1 MDLLDW
7 MVWWQW
13 DEDSSYE
20 LGYYVTEGKKRSWE
34 IKLMSNLKK
43 KAGKKMREA
52 VKKRC
57 KKFPKSVSSL
67 C

>member
-1 MDLLDW
+1 MAVRW
-7 MVWWQW
+7 RQ
-13 DEDSSYE
+13 SSYE
-20 LGYYVTEGKKRSWE
+20 LGYYVTEEKKRSWE
-34 IKLMSNLKK
+34 IKLMSNLEKK
-43 KAGKKMREA
+43 SREKNEIEA

>member
-1 MDLLDW
+1 MAVRW
-7 MVWWQW
+7 RQ
-13 DEDSSYE
+13 SSYE
-20 LGYYVTEGKKRSWE
+20 LGYYVTEGEKRSWE
-34 IKLMSNLKK
+34 IKLMSNLEKNEI
-43 KAGKKMREA
+43 EA

>member
-1 MDLLDW
+1 
-7 MVWWQW
+7 
-13 DEDSSYE
+13 
-20 LGYYVTEGKKRSWE
+20 
-34 IKLMSNLKK
+34 MSNLEKK
-43 KAGKKMREA
+43 SREKNEIEA